1 VRVHVG
7 DGREMRM
14 PGQTRGPA
22 PRRRCSAR
30 VGGGDDDGSDDAAA
44 AILLVPQCC
53 GAIAPGRTTGQA
65 KIRRF

>member
-1 VRVHVG
+1 
-7 DGREMRM
+7 M

-44 AILLVPQCC
+44 ILLVPQCC
-53 GAIAPGRTTGQA
+53 GAIAPGLATGQA